1 MDLIYTNAKRVD
13 QGVLSAYALD
23 LSFGSDENDFE
34 LTLGSEPVL
43 EFGAFIYIEGTE
55 YGGIIDAKKTST
67 DGETVIYTGRTWQ
80 GLLNSKVI
88 QPDDGADYFVVSGD
102 LNEVLRTLVTRL
114 GLDNLFSVS
123 AEDSGITV
131 SKYKFNRYCYG
142 YDGISAMLSDVG
154 GKLKLEWIGR
164 KVQLSAQPVVNYADS
179 PVDGDMASLT
189 VEQYGNKVNHLICLG
204 RGELAERQVVHLY
217 VDQFGRI
224 GTVQYYT
231 GVDERSEVYDNSN
244 VATVDELKSGGIK
257 RLKELWSSDSA
268 EMDVLEQD
276 DLVYD
281 IGDII
286 GATDVKS
293 GITIVES
300 VKQKIVR
307 IDSGK
312 ISTEYKTSGIA
323 TSKSGSANSTGS
335 GGGIT
340 EIPVAS
346 STTLGAIKVGNNLEI
361 TGDGKLSVVTTNDA
375 QKDNTKPITSA
386 GVHTQI
392 GNIEVLLAAL

>member
-34 LTLGSEPVL
+34 LTLGSEPAM

-55 YGGIIDAKKTST
+55 YGGIIDAMKTST

-88 QPDDGADYFVVSGD
+88 QPDNGADYFVVSGD

-142 YDGISAMLSDVG
+142 YDGISAMLSDAG

-164 KVQLSAQPVVNYADS
+164 KVQMSAQPIVNYADS
-179 PVDGDMASLT
+179 PVDGDVASLT

-231 GVDERSEVYDNSN
+231 GIDERTDVYDNSN
-244 VATVDELKSGGIK
+244 VASVDELKSNGTK
-257 RLKELWSSDSA
+257 RLKELWASDTA
-268 EMDVLEQD
+268 EMDILERD

-281 IGDII
+281 IGDLI
-286 GATDVKS
+286 GATDVRS
-293 GITIVES
+293 GVS
-300 VKQKIVR
+300 VLATVLKKIVKIENGAVR
-307 IDSGK
+307 I
-312 ISTEYKTSGIA
+312 EYKT
-323 TSKSGSANSTGS
+323 
-335 GGGIT
+335 GG
-340 EIPVAS
+340 
-346 STTLGAIKVGNNLEI
+346 
-361 TGDGKLSVVTTNDA
+361 
-375 QKDNTKPITSA
+375 
-386 GVHTQI
+386 
-392 GNIEVLLAAL
+392 